1 MISPSSTDQ
10 VHGNSDALSRRPCE
24 QSSEADC
31 RQCPRATS
39 TFAAVATSCDALSA
53 DSPTALL
60 APLCFPPC
68 HLQMDRSP
76 DLLLNTGHADN
87 APDFLESLVFQAL
100 PSEATHASLTNEVTA
115 WTQVFG
121 VTVERSS
128 LTLEDIRKTQADDDS
143 LQPVIQALM
152 DGEKPPQESLRD
164 FPEEP

>member
-1 MISPSSTDQ
+1 
-10 VHGNSDALSRRPCE
+10 
-24 QSSEADC
+24 
-31 RQCPRATS
+31 
-39 TFAAVATSCDALSA
+39 
-53 DSPTALL
+53 
-60 APLCFPPC
+60 
-68 HLQMDRSP
+68 MDRSP